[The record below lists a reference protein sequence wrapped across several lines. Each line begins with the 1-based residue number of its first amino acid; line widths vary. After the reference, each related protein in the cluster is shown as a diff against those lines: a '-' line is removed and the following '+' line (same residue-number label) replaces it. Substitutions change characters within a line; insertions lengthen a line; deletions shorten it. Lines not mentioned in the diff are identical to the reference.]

1 MIVVFFGCPAERAS
15 REWPSACAPDRFSNT
30 ALTPATLS
38 CSDLEIDLERPVELV
53 IALLVVALIV
63 TTALLYRLA
72 AGLQERK

>member
-1 MIVVFFGCPAERAS
+1 VA
-15 REWPSACAPDRFSNT
+15 SACAPDRFSNT
-30 ALTPATLS
+30 ALTPSTLS